1 MKIIL
6 FYYNMAKCY
15 NKANNKWC
23 YFCCWNSLNNI
34 FYHMYKNI
42 SNTIIYGTKRYS
54 SKINSKE

>member
-1 MKIIL
+1 MS
-6 FYYNMAKCY
+6 KCY